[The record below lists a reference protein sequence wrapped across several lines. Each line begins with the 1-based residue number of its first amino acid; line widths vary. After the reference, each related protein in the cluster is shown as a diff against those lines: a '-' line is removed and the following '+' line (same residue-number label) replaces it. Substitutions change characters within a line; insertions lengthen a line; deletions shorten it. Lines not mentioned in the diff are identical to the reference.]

1 MVVSAAQKIFVGSR
15 FDRNGSAPL
24 YARLKNLVQQS
35 IASGELKEGDA
46 VPAERDVAEKLSISR
61 VTVRKAFRDLV
72 MEGVLV
78 QRRGSG
84 TYINGRARRIEQ
96 PLSRLTSFTQD
107 MQLRGLKTDADWLA
121 RVSGLPTPEEALK
134 LSISPSERVSRLHR
148 LRRADGIPLAVEIAV
163 IPNKFLPEPQM
174 VEGSLY
180 AALEARGLKP
190 VRALQRLHAS
200 ALVAANAKLLDQP
213 AGSPALC
220 IERISYLADGR
231 AVEYTRSCYRGDS
244 YDFIAELTIAP
255 EAKP

>member
-1 MVVSAAQKIFVGSR
+1 MNVAQKIFRGSR

-35 IASGELKEGDA
+35 IALGELKEGDA
-46 VPAERDVAEKLSISR
+46 VPAERDVAEMLSISR
-61 VTVRKAFRDLV
+61 VTVRKAFQELV
-72 MEGVLV
+72 AEGVLV

-84 TYINGRARRIEQ
+84 TYINRPGRRIEQ

-107 MQLRGLKTDADWLA
+107 MQLRGLKTDADWLS
-121 RVSGLPTPEEALK
+121 RISGLPTPEEALK
-134 LSISPSERVSRLHR
+134 LSISPGERVSRFRR
-148 LRRADGIPLAVEIAV
+148 LRRADGIPLAIENAV
-163 IPNKFLPEPQM
+163 IPNRFLPNPEL

-180 AALEARGLKP
+180 AALDVRGLKP

-200 ALVAANAKLLDQP
+200 ALVAADAKLLDQP
-213 AGSPALC
+213 TGSPALF

-244 YDFIAELTIAP
+244 YDFLAELTLAP

>member
-1 MVVSAAQKIFVGSR
+1 MNVAQKIFRGSR

-46 VPAERDVAEKLSISR
+46 VPAERDVAEMLSISR
-61 VTVRKAFRDLV
+61 VTVRKAFQELV
-72 MEGVLV
+72 AEGVLV

-84 TYINGRARRIEQ
+84 TYINRPGRRIEQ

-107 MQLRGLKTDADWLA
+107 MQLRGIKTDADWLS
-121 RVSGLPTPEEALK
+121 RISGLPTPEEALK
-134 LSISPSERVSRLHR
+134 LSISPGERVSRFRR
-148 LRRADGIPLAVEIAV
+148 LRRADGIPLAIENAV
-163 IPNKFLPEPQM
+163 IPNRFLPNPEL

-180 AALEARGLKP
+180 AALDVRGLKP

-200 ALVAANAKLLDQP
+200 ALVAADAKLLDQP
-213 AGSPALC
+213 TGSPALF

-244 YDFIAELTIAP
+244 YDFLAELTLAP

>member
-1 MVVSAAQKIFVGSR
+1 MSHAQKIFVPNR
-15 FDRNGSAPL
+15 FDLNGSAPL

-35 IASGELKEGDA
+35 IENGELKEGDA
-46 VPAERDVAEKLSISR
+46 VPAERDVAEMLSISR
-61 VTVRKAFRDLV
+61 VTVRKAFTELV

-84 TYINGRARRIEQ
+84 TYVNGPGRRIEQ

-107 MQLRGLKTDADWLA
+107 MQLRGIKTDADWLS
-121 RVSGLPTPEEALK
+121 RVSGLPTPDEALK
-134 LSISPSERVSRLHR
+134 LSISPSEQVSRFRR
-148 LRRADGIPLAVEIAV
+148 LRRADGIPLAIENAV
-163 IPNKFLPEPQM
+163 IPNKFLPDPEQ

-180 AALEARGLKP
+180 AALDARGLKP

-200 ALVAANAKLLDQP
+200 ALSAMDAKLLDLP
-213 AGSPALC
+213 TGSPALF

-244 YDFIAELTIAP
+244 YDFLAELTIAP
-255 EAKP
+255 EVKS